1 MGHLRPAQLL
11 LFSAQARDQLILTL
25 RAASGEDL
33 VRLSAA
39 CAIRPPGPHR
49 VAIIASTTS
58 EFDERRA
65 QVLAHLSGPG
75 ADRPLSVA
83 GFVSASV
90 ALTRART
97 ACLFPGLGIR
107 RTTLPRDLC
116 RAFPVVERWS
126 DSLVSVAQNAQDAQ
140 ASRAASGSADRP
152 PSETALELV
161 LLADLAMWVL
171 LRDLGF
177 VCDGLVG
184 HSLGEYAA
192 LVASGMVGDYEALVS
207 LLGELQAQAGLAASA
222 RNGDQLGMLAISA
235 ASRPLLDP
243 WLHAEPPQ
251 VYVSLDNCP
260 QQLVVWGESRVLEA
274 IEREAKSRR
283 HVVFRLP
290 ALKQPVHT
298 PLLQV
303 PLATIRARFNGLQ
316 LAEAQCPAWSTASAA
331 LFPGDP
337 DRVRDLLAEQWRT
350 TVRFREVIERLH
362 ADGVTTFVEV
372 GPADR
377 LSGFARDTL
386 RGTGAVAIATNLEG
400 RDAVSQILVA
410 VAQLF
415 VRGHDLDVRRLA
427 QDRVA
432 ASMAPV
438 VVAPQSS
445 GPSDPAPTGSTLA
458 LVAREVA
465 AILELTSTDGLDAD
479 RGFFDLGLGSIGCIT
494 LADRLS
500 RALDV
505 DVAQTLPFE
514 HPSITQLAAALDAV
528 DRRGEPIAA
537 SARLINGVE
546 ADRDEI
552 AVVGLGCR
560 FPGGADSPEAYW
572 RLLSEGRHAVS
583 EVPDDRWAP
592 ALFNVE
598 DAADIQKRAS
608 FGAFLDDIRGFEPGF
623 FGISPREAL
632 TLDPQQRL
640 LLEVAWEALEYAA
653 IDPRS
658 LRGSRTGVF
667 VGISNA
673 DYASRLSLRERLA
686 IGGYLGTGNTASTAS
701 GRLSFAL
708 GLVGPSLSIDTACS
722 SSLTSVHLAVQS
734 LRRRESDVAIAGGV
748 NLLINPET
756 TIFLSHARAIS
767 EHGRCATF
775 DAAADGYVRGEGCGL
790 VVLKRVSDARAAG
803 DTVLAVIR
811 GSAVNHG
818 GHTSGLTVPS
828 ARSQEI
834 AIREALADAFC
845 APDAIGYVEAHG
857 TGTALGDPIEINA
870 LGRVFGNARTT
881 ALRLGA
887 VKTNIGHLEAAA
899 GVAGLIKVVLQHMH
913 RALAP
918 TLHFERPNPRA
929 DWASFGGEVVTH
941 LEAWP
946 EGQASGV
953 SSFGISG
960 TNAHAVVGDAP
971 SKMARPPAVTRP
983 SYLLPISA
991 RSTEALR
998 AVASR
1003 LADHLRQDSGLNLA
1017 ALARTLTVGRAHLA
1031 KRIALQVSSVAE
1043 AITALDDV
1051 ASGIEP
1057 AAAAAEDARR
1067 YARGETIEWAEAQV
1081 PGPRLALPTYPF
1093 EREPYWIAGTADQAV
1108 APATAAAIAAVDQP
1122 AERFMLD
1129 ELRAAAAADRS
1140 SIVVAYLQAAVSA
1153 ILGLPTERPIDAEQV
1168 LCDAGMD
1175 SLTALALSGAMQ
1187 QALGV
1192 RVAASDIVDG
1202 ASVASL
1208 TQLVL
1213 AHAPD
1218 QASDRTTDSTPGPS
1232 SPRVPLSYGQRAL
1245 WFIWRL
1251 APATAAYNQ
1260 SLPLHLVNV
1269 ASPAP
1274 WREAVGL
1281 LVARHPMLR
1290 TRFVEEHGEPSQ
1302 LVEARA
1308 DVGWNETDAT
1318 SYSSAQLAAAIER
1331 AHARPFDLS
1340 SASPLRCH
1348 WFHRA
1353 GGDAVLLLTQHHITC
1368 DAWSFEIIRRELSD
1382 MVAALQAG
1390 KSWKAPPPSHTYQ
1403 DFVRWQR
1410 HMLDG
1415 PAGASLWNF
1424 WRDQLADPHA
1434 RLELPLDLPRPA
1446 VQTYDGTAVRIDVPR
1461 EISRDLRAVAS
1472 KQGVTPFVLVLT
1484 SFLTLLHRW
1493 TRQRDLTVGIPTAGR
1508 SQSEWSGIVGY
1519 FVEMVAMRV
1528 PLAEGATF
1536 ATFLAE
1542 VNQRSRAALAHGDF
1556 PYPLIV
1562 ERLRLPRDA
1571 SRSPIFDVTF
1581 NFLSRRSAEAGRHGA
1596 SLPQTLEMPQA
1607 DGKFDLTLTVI
1618 EDHDGVHASMGF
1630 NTALFEAATIARMGD
1645 AWAHILAEVCRDPEQ
1660 SVDAVPM
1667 SSRDTGAALF
1677 GRTQDLTRAR
1687 PVHHA
1692 ILAHAHATPA
1702 RLAVVGEDEAL
1713 TYAQLQTRVAAMAT
1727 KLRARGV
1734 AADVPVGLCT
1744 PRNTSFVVGLLAIL
1758 EAGGAFVPLDPSL
1771 PEAVRSGMLRQAGA
1785 TLLVQAEGDQ
1795 LVIVGEDARQTSAA
1809 PVLGSPLEH
1818 LAYVIFT
1825 SGSTGTPKG
1834 VAVEHRALA
1843 NYVASVDEDLGIE
1856 PHCQHAM
1863 VSTIAADLG
1872 HTVLFPSLV
1881 TGGTL
1886 HLLSNDVATDSARF
1900 ADYLRTHEIDY
1911 LKIVPSHLAALANAT
1926 GIAVP
1931 RKAVFLGGE
1940 ASRSEWAA
1948 ALARSGCRVFNHYGP
1963 TETTV
1968 GVMTYAFD
1976 PAQGCSSPQLPL
1988 NRAVANTSVWILDEA
2003 RRPVLPGIP
2012 GEIYVSGASLARG
2025 YINDPAR
2032 TDERFVLL
2040 ADGTRAYRTGDLARQ
2055 RPDGSLLLLGRE
2067 DRQLKLRG
2075 YRIELAHIEQT
2086 LIGYPGIRQA
2096 VVLPDADSASSATL
2110 LAWMVA
2116 DPLIELP
2123 DLQKWLAERL
2133 PSYMVPTRV
2142 MTIAAIPVTGNGKVD
2157 VAALRATMPVS
2168 DARVRPALTRDL
2180 VELRL
2185 RRIWIEV
2192 LAVAEVGP
2200 LDDFFELGGHSLGAV
2215 RLASMIRDQLG
2226 AEVPLA
2232 ALFTHR
2238 TLEQLATL
2246 VRASTPSETSSPIV
2260 RMQLGAARPPVICF
2274 PGAGGSLLYFQ
2285 DLLTALGHDVPVWG
2299 AQAVGLAGSG
2309 AIPGDV
2315 SALAARYLE
2324 GLRDVRRASGPLT
2337 LVGHSFGAL
2346 VAFDVARQLSAE
2358 PGIIARLLILD
2369 QVAPGAT
2376 GHDEVTDR
2384 DWIRHIA
2391 LRIERLYGVDLG
2403 VDRETAPDRNWLM
2416 HRLVRAGALPPD
2428 TNRDHVSR
2436 YVDVYQAN
2444 VRAAAAYRPVVGPLN
2459 IPITV
2464 LAADEDD
2471 DALGLGD
2478 PRRAD
2483 ASLGWSTWTTQP
2495 VSTTTV
2501 PGTHITML
2509 RAPAVRAVA
2518 NLLLERLR

>member
-1 MGHLRPAQLL
+1 MGHLGPAQLL

-49 VAIIASTTS
+49 VAIIAATS
-58 EFDERRA
+58 AEFDERRE

-83 GFVSASV
+83 GLVFSSV

-107 RTTLPRDLC
+107 RTTLPRDLN
-116 RAFPVVERWS
+116 RAFPVVEGWS
-126 DSLVSVAQNAQDAQ
+126 DSLVSVAQHAQNAQ
-140 ASRAASGSADRP
+140 ASRAASGGAGRP

-192 LVASGMVGDYEALVS
+192 LVASGMVGDYAALVS
-207 LLGELQAQAGLAASA
+207 LLGELQAQAGLAATG
-222 RNGDQLGMLAISA
+222 RNGEQLGMLAISA

-243 WLHAEPPQ
+243 WLRADPPQ

-274 IEREAKSRR
+274 IEQEAKSRR

-290 ALKQPVHT
+290 ALEQPLHT

-303 PLATIRARFNGLQ
+303 PLATIRAQFSRLQ
-316 LAEAQCPAWSTASAA
+316 LDEAECPAWSTASAA
-331 LFPGDP
+331 PFPRDP

-386 RGTGAVAIATNLEG
+386 RGTGAVAIATNREG

-432 ASMAPV
+432 ASTAPV
-438 VVAPQSS
+438 VVTPPP
-445 GPSDPAPTGSTLA
+445 GVPSDPSPNGSTLA

-465 AILELTSTDGLDAD
+465 ALLELTSTDGLDAD

-505 DVAQTLPFE
+505 EVAQTLPFE
-514 HPSITQLAAALDAV
+514 HPSIAQLAAALDAV

-537 SARLINGVE
+537 SARRVTGGVE
-546 ADRDEI
+546 ADGDEI

-572 RLLSEGRHAVS
+572 QLLSEGRHAVS
-583 EVPDDRWAP
+583 EVPADRWAP
-592 ALFNVE
+592 GLFNAE

-640 LLEVAWEALEYAA
+640 LLEVAWEALEHAA

-658 LRGSRTGVF
+658 LRGSRSGVF

-708 GLVGPSLSIDTACS
+708 GLVGPSVSIDTACS

-734 LRRRESDVAIAGGV
+734 LRRGESDVAIAGGV

-775 DAAADGYVRGEGCGL
+775 DADADGYVRGEGCGL
-790 VVLKRVSDARAAG
+790 VVLKRLADARAAG

-828 ARSQEI
+828 ARSQETV
-834 AIREALADAFC
+834 IREALADAHC

-870 LGRVFGNARTT
+870 LGRVFGNARTS
-881 ALRLGA
+881 ALWLGA

-899 GVAGLIKVVLQHMH
+899 GVAGLIKVVLQYMH
-913 RALAP
+913 RALVP
-918 TLHFERPNPRA
+918 TLHYQQPNPRA
-929 DWASFGGEVVTH
+929 DWAALNGAVVTR
-941 LEAWP
+941 LEAWHK
-946 EGQASGV
+946 GHASGV

-960 TNAHAVVGDAP
+960 TNAHVVVGDAP
-971 SKMARPPAVTRP
+971 AQVARPASVAQP

-991 RSTEALR
+991 RTADALR
-998 AVASR
+998 AVARR
-1003 LADHLRQDSGLNLA
+1003 LADHLRQDFALDLA
-1017 ALARTLTVGRAHLA
+1017 ALARTLAVGRAHFA
-1031 KRIALQVSSVAE
+1031 KRVALQVSSVAE
-1043 AITALDDV
+1043 AITALDAV
-1051 ASGIEP
+1051 AAGIEP
-1057 AAAAAEDARR
+1057 AAATAEPARR
-1067 YARGETIEWAEAQV
+1067 YASGETIAWADAEDR
-1081 PGPRLALPTYPF
+1081 GPRLALPTYPF
-1093 EREPYWIAGTADQAV
+1093 EREPFWIAGTADQAV
-1108 APATAAAIAAVDQP
+1108 APIAAVNEP
-1122 AERFMLD
+1122 AERATREGGRVLD
-1129 ELRAAAAADRS
+1129 ELRAAEATDRS
-1140 SIVVAYLQAAVSA
+1140 PIIVRYLQAAVGA
-1153 ILGLPTERPIDAEQV
+1153 ILGLPRDRPIDADQV

-1175 SLTALALSGAMQ
+1175 SLTALALSGTLQ
-1187 QALGV
+1187 ETLGV

-1208 TQLVL
+1208 THLVL
-1213 AHAPD
+1213 AHSPEAAPNRPRAA
-1218 QASDRTTDSTPGPS
+1218 AST
-1232 SPRVPLSYGQRAL
+1232 RVPLSYGQRAL
-1245 WFIWRL
+1245 WFLWRL
-1251 APATAAYNQ
+1251 APGTAAYNQ
-1260 SLPLHLVNV
+1260 SLPLQLVNV

-1274 WREAVGL
+1274 WRDAARL

-1302 LVEARA
+1302 LVEAHGE
-1308 DVGWNETDAT
+1308 VSWEETDAT

-1331 AHARPFDLS
+1331 AHATPFDLS

-1368 DAWSFEIIRRELSD
+1368 DAWSFEIIRRELAA
-1382 MVAALQAG
+1382 MVEAIQAG
-1390 KSWKAPPPSHTYQ
+1390 KTWNAPSPAHRYQ
-1403 DFVRWQR
+1403 DFVQWQR
-1410 HMLDG
+1410 DMLEG
-1415 PAGASLWNF
+1415 LTGATLWNF
-1424 WRDQLADPHA
+1424 WRDQLADPRA
-1434 RLELPLDLPRPA
+1434 RLDLPVDLPRPA
-1446 VQTYDGTAVRIDVPR
+1446 VQTYDGAAARIDLPGEV
-1461 EISRDLRAVAS
+1461 SRDLRAVAS
-1472 KQGVTPFVLVLT
+1472 AHGVTPFVLVLA

-1508 SQSEWSGIVGY
+1508 NRPEWSGIVGY

-1528 PLAEGATF
+1528 TVAEDATF
-1536 ATFLAE
+1536 AAFLAE

-1562 ERLRLPRDA
+1562 ERLRVPRDA

-1581 NFLSRRSAEAGRHGA
+1581 NFLSRRSAEAGRQGGP
-1596 SLPQTLEMPQA
+1596 LPQALEIPQA

-1618 EDHDGVHASMGF
+1618 EDHDGLHAAMGF
-1630 NTALFEAATIARMGD
+1630 NTALFEAATIARMGE
-1645 AWAHILAEVCRDPEQ
+1645 AWARILAEVCRDPAQ
-1660 SVDAVPM
+1660 PIDAVPM
-1667 SSRDTGAALF
+1667 STRDAGPALV
-1677 GRTQDLTRAR
+1677 GRTQDLTRAQ
-1687 PVHHA
+1687 PVHDV
-1692 ILAHAHATPA
+1692 IRAHARSTPA
-1702 RLAVVGEDEAL
+1702 SLAVVGDDAAL
-1713 TYAQLQTRVAAMAT
+1713 TYAQLQSRVSAMAT
-1727 KLRARGV
+1727 QLRTRAV

-1771 PEAVRSGMLRQAGA
+1771 PAAVRSGMLRQAGA
-1785 TLLVQAEGDQ
+1785 TLVVQAEGDQ
-1795 LVIVGEDARQTSAA
+1795 LVIIGDDAQPTPAPAA
-1809 PVLGSPLEH
+1809 LLDR

-1843 NYVASVDEDLGIE
+1843 NYVASIVVDLGIE
-1856 PHCQHAM
+1856 PRMRHAM
-1863 VSTIAADLG
+1863 VSTIGADLG

-1886 HLLSNDVATDSARF
+1886 HLLSNEVATDSARF

-1926 GIAVP
+1926 GAALP
-1931 RKAVFLGGE
+1931 RRAVFLGGE
-1940 ASRSEWAA
+1940 ASPSSWVAS
-1948 ALARSGCRVFNHYGP
+1948 LARSGCRVFNHYGP

-1968 GVMTYAFD
+1968 GVMTHAFD
-1976 PAQGCSSPQLPL
+1976 AAQVSSSLQLPL
-1988 NRAVANTSVWILDEA
+1988 DCAVANTSVWILDEA
-2003 RRPVLPGIP
+2003 RQPVLPGIP
-2012 GEIYVSGASLARG
+2012 GEIYVSGAALARG
-2025 YINDPAR
+2025 YINDSVR

-2040 ADGTRAYRTGDLARQ
+2040 PGGTRAYRTGDMARQ

-2075 YRIELAHIEQT
+2075 YRIELAHIEQA
-2086 LIGYPGIRQA
+2086 LVGYPGVRQA
-2096 VVLPDADSASSATL
+2096 VVLPDPDSASATTL
-2110 LAWMVA
+2110 LAWVVTDA
-2116 DPLIELP
+2116 AIELP
-2123 DLQKWLAERL
+2123 HLQTWLAERL
-2133 PSYMVPTRV
+2133 PSYMLPARV
-2142 MTIAAIPVTGNGKVD
+2142 IPIAAIPVTGNGKID
-2157 VAALRATMPVS
+2157 AAALRATMPAA
-2168 DARVRPALTRDL
+2168 DARVRPALARDL

-2185 RRIWIEV
+2185 RRIWMDV
-2192 LAVAEVGP
+2192 LNVANAGP
-2200 LDDFFELGGHSLGAV
+2200 SDDFFELGGHSLGAV
-2215 RLASMIRDQLG
+2215 RMASLVRDQLG
-2226 AEVPLA
+2226 ADVPLA

-2246 VRASTPSETSSPIV
+2246 VRASGRSETSSPIV
-2260 RMQLGAARPPVICF
+2260 RMQVGADRPPLICF

-2285 DLLTALGHDVPVWG
+2285 DLLTALGQDVPVWG
-2299 AQAVGLAGSG
+2299 AQAVGLGGPGS
-2309 AIPGDV
+2309 IPSDV
-2315 SALAARYLE
+2315 PELASRYLDGIRAAR
-2324 GLRDVRRASGPLT
+2324 RAGAPLT

-2346 VAFDVARQLSAE
+2346 VAFEV
-2358 PGIIARLLILD
+2358 ARLLGAERDSVARLVILD
-2369 QVAPGAT
+2369 QVAPGAADQ
-2376 GHDEVTDR
+2376 DELTDR
-2384 DWIRHIA
+2384 DWVRHIA
-2391 LRIERLYGVDLG
+2391 MRIERLYGVDLG
-2403 VDRETAPDRNWLM
+2403 VATEAAPDRDWLM
-2416 HRLVRAGALPPD
+2416 HQLVRAGALPPD

-2444 VRAAAAYRPVVGPLN
+2444 VRAAAAYRPAAVPLT
-2459 IPITV
+2459 IPIIV
-2464 LAADEDD
+2464 LSAGEHDA
-2471 DALGLGD
+2471 ALGLGD

-2483 ASLGWSTWTTQP
+2483 ASLGWSSWTTQP
-2495 VSTTTV
+2495 VLTATV

-2509 RAPAVRAVA
+2509 RVPAVQAVA
-2518 NLLLERLR
+2518 NQLLERLR